1 MKRTTNT
8 NNTPP
13 AKQPKDRVQPGTFLD
28 AKIYQKAKIQAMTE
42 QINVGELID
51 RAILIY
57 LAMPPEARIHYT
69 NQTEATK

>member
-8 NNTPP
+8 NNTP

-28 AKIYQKAKIQAMTE
+28 AKIYQKAKVQAMTE

-57 LAMPPEARIHYT
+57 LAMPPEARQHYIS
-69 NQTEATK
+69 QTEGK